1 MAIKNI
7 KIKARPFF
15 QIGLAFLL
23 LFGFASCSQKKGTV
37 NETAVVWENN
47 QAVALQLSSLKVDAS
62 TVDQLKVNL
71 HSSASGTAILGEYK
85 VDGSNV
91 TFQPLIP
98 LTPNLKYDI
107 YQGETLIETIDIPL
121 PPDSETPKVTSVFPS
136 KDSVPENLL
145 KMYFKFS
152 KPMQEVRSLDY
163 IKVYDLKNDSLV
175 DVFLDLQPELWDKE
189 RTRLTLWL
197 DPGRIKTDLI
207 PNLEKG
213 IPIVQNREYKVVIS
227 SDWKDYSGV
236 PLGEEYH
243 KILKVGA
250 RDSNSPIITNW
261 NIQTPQAGTKKPL
274 IIQFN
279 EPMDA
284 ILATEVIEV
293 FNTDKNAVNGTFSI
307 ENDEK
312 TLLFTPD
319 TAWKEGNHYFIVDA
333 KFEDLAGNNL
343 NRLFDTDLHAKVTL
357 NQEPF
362 QKREFTVD

>member
-1 MAIKNI
+1 MAIK
-7 KIKARPFF
+7 KIKTEARSFF
-15 QIGLAFLL
+15 QTGLAFLL
-23 LFGFASCSQKKGTV
+23 LFCFISCSQKKVTAK
-37 NETAVVWENN
+37 ETTVVWENK
-47 QAVALQLSSLKVDAS
+47 QAVALQLSSLKIETSAI
-62 TVDQLKVNL
+62 DQLKINL
-71 HSSASGTAILGEYK
+71 HSSAAGTAILGDYK
-85 VDGSNV
+85 VDGANV

-107 YQGETLIETIDIPL
+107 YQGETLIETIEIPL
-121 PPDSETPKVTSVFPS
+121 PPGSETPIVTSIFPS

-152 KPMQEVRSLDY
+152 KPMQEVRSLDF
-163 IKVYDLKNDSLV
+163 IKVYDLQNDSLV

-227 SDWKDYSGV
+227 PEWKDYSGV
-236 PLGEEYH
+236 PLGKEYH
-243 KILKVGA
+243 KTLKVGK
-250 RDSNSPIITNW
+250 RDSNSPVITNW
-261 NIQTPQAGTKKPL
+261 NIKIPQATTKEPMV
-274 IIQFN
+274 IRFN
-279 EPMDA
+279 EAMDA
-284 ILATEVIEV
+284 ILATEVITVYTE
-293 FNTDKNAVNGTFSI
+293 DEAIVNGTFSI

-319 TAWKEGNHYFIVDA
+319 TAWKKGSYYFVVDA

-362 QKREFTVD
+362 QKRAFTVN